1 MDRLWTPWRYRYVST
16 ASGDTTP
23 DKCIFCTQPAAH
35 DDEAYFII
43 LRAKRNFIMLNKY
56 PYTNG
61 HLLIA
66 PYEHVDKLSDAHPD
80 TMTEMMQLAVRC
92 EVALRETYHPHGIN
106 LGMNLGEAAGAG
118 VAGHI
123 HMHML
128 PRWSGD
134 ASFLSTVA
142 ETRILPEELATT
154 YTRLKAALASR

>member
-1 MDRLWTPWRYRYVST
+1 MDRLWTPWRYKYVSSL
-16 ASGDTTP
+16 SGETSP
-23 DKCIFCTQPAAH
+23 DRCIFCTKPVADQ
-35 DDEAYFII
+35 DEKNYIV
-43 LRAKRNFIMLNKY
+43 LRAPRNFVMLNLF

-66 PYEHVDKLSDAHPD
+66 PYEHVAELGDAHPD
-80 TMTEMMQLAVRC
+80 TLTEMMQLAVRC
-92 EVALRETYHPHGIN
+92 EAALRTLYKPDGIN

-123 HMHML
+123 HLHML

-142 ETRILPEELATT
+142 ETRILPEELGVT
-154 YTRLKAALASR
+154 YQRLKAALA